1 MLTSSK
7 QLELSYHGNQS
18 FPTFLFSTEL
28 QVKLI
33 CRGTGPTYSSCT
45 LFTFG
50 KTVLTNLSA
59 VVLRCRMF
67 RRISTESLCVFFCF
81 FFSTNSELSLLKTRE
96 GGSTHSRFH
105 VCHLHKHC
113 TGFCSYEGSSAF
125 VMSRKYLHLIGSTP
139 GVYSFVRTLLLD
151 VQFLGFNTSFCS
163 KCY

>member
-67 RRISTESLCVFFCF
+67 RRISTESLRGFFLF
-81 FFSTNSELSLLKTRE
+81 FFFLTKIAHRLLKKKWGEAHTHASRSVTRTNTE
-96 GGSTHSRFH
+96 
-105 VCHLHKHC
+105 
-113 TGFCSYEGSSAF
+113 
-125 VMSRKYLHLIGSTP
+125 
-139 GVYSFVRTLLLD
+139 
-151 VQFLGFNTSFCS
+151 LGFVLTRGPVHLLCQENICIL
-163 KCY
+163 